1 MAKAVFNLSDIQ
13 ENLVLFLLNIK
24 INEREKNDIK
34 VTLKFQA
41 SLNFIPMEIHFKEWK
56 IIDYFYSGKF

>member
-13 ENLVLFLLNIK
+13 ENLVVLFLLNIK

-34 VTLKFQA
+34 VTLNFQP
-41 SLNFIPMEIHFKEWK
+41 SLNFIPMEIHFKE
-56 IIDYFYSGKF
+56 